1 MGHSLPSD
9 RRLDLSKVNTFDPI
23 VRAHQGAVRTFLRRL
38 CRNSALADE
47 LAQETFLKAFRVA
60 DQLPNVE
67 NVKSWLL
74 RIAYRRFLD
83 HHRRETRRRDLRSL
97 DLDGANSLPPEA
109 PTSHHGTRLD
119 IERAMNSLPPER
131 RACAMLCLAL
141 GHSHADAAH
150 ITGLPL
156 GTVKSHVSRAK
167 TALQDLLRAYEGSTQ

>member
-1 MGHSLPSD
+1 VGHSLPSV
-9 RRLDLSKVNTFDPI
+9 RRLDLSQVDTFDPI

-60 DQLPNVE
+60 DQLPDIDNIRG
-67 NVKSWLL
+67 WLL

-83 HHRRETRRRDLRSL
+83 HHRRETRRRDLNENQPPPL
-97 DLDGANSLPPEA
+97 DTH
-109 PTSHHGTRLD
+109 TSHHGTRLD
-119 IERAMNSLPPER
+119 IERAMNTLPPER

-156 GTVKSHVSRAK
+156 GTVKSHISRAK
-167 TALQDLLRAYEGSTQ
+167 SALQDALRAYEGSTP